1 MGWKNLRGNWAL
13 GRKTQ
18 PVIDSVPCWDEEM
31 PPSTF
36 TRTATLLKD
45 MTEKSKNGDRFF
57 WREVSSMH
65 ADEQVR
71 LGFVDP
77 SVGRAG
83 TLGTAPRA
91 TAATPIVLG
100 VGAVARGAVGGVDIL
115 RCHTSVLPKLDS
127 SSS

>member
-1 MGWKNLRGNWAL
+1 MGWKNLRGSWAL

-18 PVIDSVPCWDEEM
+18 PVIDSAPCWDEEM

-45 MTEKSKNGDRFF
+45 MTEKSKNGDQFF
-57 WREVSSMH
+57 WREFSSMH

-71 LGFVDP
+71 LGLVDP

-83 TLGTAPRA
+83 TPATAPRA
-91 TAATPIVLG
+91 AAPTPLG

-115 RCHTSVLPKLDS
+115 RSRTNVIPPTGAL
-127 SSS
+127 